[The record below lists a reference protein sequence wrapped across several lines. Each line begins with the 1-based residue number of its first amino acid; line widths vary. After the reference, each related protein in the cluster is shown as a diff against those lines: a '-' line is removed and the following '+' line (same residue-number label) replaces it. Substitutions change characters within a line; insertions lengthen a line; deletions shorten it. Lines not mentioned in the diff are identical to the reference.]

1 MTTLHLD
8 LRQRA
13 MLAEMGIRLPDP
25 LPRAATPLPATHV
38 EEVVPRRAGPEAV
51 PVRLVDPPAP
61 PMSRP
66 MSAVAPA
73 SQAGAEHVAGELD
86 GLTWEALQAHV
97 AGCDA
102 CGLCATRRNAVF
114 GVGDPQA
121 DWLVVGEFPS
131 EDEDLQGEPFLGEPG
146 RLLDNMLRS
155 VGVGREQGAFLTLV
169 LKCRPP
175 ANRPA
180 DLAELAHCEAI
191 LRRQVELVQP
201 RVILA
206 MGRLALQVLVGGT
219 EPLGRVRGRA
229 HAWNGVPVVATYH
242 PAYLL
247 RNPADKARAW
257 ADLCLAMELAGS

>member
-1 MTTLHLD
+1 MTTPHLD
-8 LRQRA
+8 ARQRA
-13 MLAEMGIRLPDP
+13 MLAEMGLWLPDP
-25 LPRAATPLPATHV
+25 APVAAAPVAAAPDGGALESAPA
-38 EEVVPRRAGPEAV
+38 RRTDASPSARSPAAAPAA
-51 PVRLVDPPAP
+51 PV
-61 PMSRP
+61 SRP
-66 MSAVAPA
+66 PGAGVAA
-73 SQAGAEHVAGELD
+73 LESLAWD
-86 GLTWEALQAHV
+86 ALQAHV
-97 AGCDA
+97 AACNA

-155 VGVGREQGAFLTLV
+155 VGVGRQQGAFLTLA

-175 ANRPA
+175 ANRAPDA
-180 DLAELAHCEAI
+180 AELAHCEAI
-191 LRRQVELVQP
+191 LRRQVALVQP

-219 EPLGRVRGRA
+219 EPLGRLRGRA
-229 HAWNGVPVVATYH
+229 HAWQGVPVVATYH

-257 ADLCLAMELAGS
+257 ADLCLAMEVAGA